1 MSGTFGSLNTAL
13 SALRYNQVVLDT
25 ANNNIANAGT
35 DGYTRQRVES
45 SAVSGGASGL
55 WSRVEMNPGYG
66 VSVDGITRMTDT
78 VLDAR
83 SRQEHAKQSYLDTRQ
98 AVLER
103 VESGIGEPGDSGISA
118 ALSVFRSS
126 LQDLSN
132 HPGQAASRS
141 QALATA
147 STVAD
152 AFRVQVANIDAEAA
166 QQRST
171 AQSLVNQV
179 NTIAS
184 SLAATNATI
193 AQSRLSGST
202 DNTLLDRRDQLA
214 GQLAQLTGAVSTV
227 QTDGTV
233 SVTLGGVPLVT
244 GKQAGQLGIA
254 SGITA
259 SGGADGSPVT
269 FSIDD
274 GVTTTAVPGGQLGKL
289 GATTELLNTTLPA
302 YRAGLDAV
310 AKTFADQM
318 NAQQA
323 AGYDASGAPGA
334 PLFSYDPTNIA
345 GSLTVAITDP
355 DGLAA
360 SGVPGGAVDGS
371 NADAMAALSDA
382 DGAYQRLVNGFGTQ
396 VQSAQQIAANQ
407 KALTAQV
414 DNAHEQLAGVNTDEE
429 TINLMTAQRGYEAAA
444 RVLTTM
450 DSILDT
456 LIHRTGLIG

>member
-45 SAVSGGASGL
+45 SSVSGGVSGL
-55 WSRVEMNPGYG
+55 WSRAETSPGYG
-66 VSVDGITRMTDT
+66 VSVDGITRMTDA

-83 SRQEHAKQSYLDTRQ
+83 SRQEHSKQAYLDTRQ
-98 AVLER
+98 TVLER
-103 VESGIGEPGDSGISA
+103 VESGIGEPGDSGVSA
-118 ALSVFRSS
+118 ALSNFRSA

-132 HPGQAASRS
+132 QPGQAASRS

-152 AFRVQVANIDAEAA
+152 AFRVQVSNIDSEAA
-166 QQRST
+166 QQRAT
-171 AQSLVNQV
+171 AQALVTQV
-179 NTIAS
+179 NTVAG
-184 SLAATNATI
+184 SLASTNAAI
-193 AQSRLSGST
+193 ARSGLGGSV
-202 DNTLLDRRDQLA
+202 DNTLLDQRDKLAAQLA
-214 GQLAQLTGAVSTV
+214 DLTGAVSTV
-227 QTDGTV
+227 QTDGTID
-233 SVTLGGVPLVT
+233 VTLGGVALVT
-244 GKQAGQLGIA
+244 GNQASQLAIA

-259 SGGADGSPVT
+259 TGEADGSPVT
-269 FSIDD
+269 FSISD
-274 GVTTTAVPGGQLGKL
+274 GATTTTVPDGQLGQL
-289 GATTELLNTTLPA
+289 GATAELLNTTLPA

-318 NAQQA
+318 NAQQS
-323 AGYDASGAPGA
+323 AGYDALGAAGS
-334 PLFSYDPTNIA
+334 PLFSYDPANVA
-345 GSLTVAITDP
+345 GSLSVAITDP

-360 SGVPGGAVDGS
+360 SGVAGGAVDGS

-382 DGAYQRLVNGFGTQ
+382 DSAYQRLVNGFGTQ
-396 VQSAQQIAANQ
+396 VQSAQQVAANQ
-407 KALTAQV
+407 QALTTQV

-429 TINLMTAQRGYEAAA
+429 TLNLMTAQRGYEAAA

-456 LIHRTGLIG
+456 LIHHTGVG